1 MLTAPA
7 GAPDHMNGGTTMMHP
22 IKNADQIRRDL
33 IQILIDDAVECRNYQ
48 RDVYMY
54 VDDDDNAVLDLFVN
68 VGGNSWIDDDHYC
81 LTVLREHT
89 DQITDN
95 FETAEELAD
104 ALGMTSEDLAD
115 RTYCYLDNDYA
126 LEELD
131 FADMCK
137 YAELEHAD
145 HLIVWMREHCD
156 AMRSDFAEQ
165 ADEIIRVFNERQLR
179 AAQNTAELMALPINA
194 VDYIE
199 L

>member
-1 MLTAPA
+1 ML
-7 GAPDHMNGGTTMMHP
+7 HL

-33 IQILIDDAVECRNYQ
+33 IQILIDDAVDCCRYQ

-54 VDDDDNAVLDLFVN
+54 VDDADNATLELFTN
-68 VGGNSWIDDDHYC
+68 VGGNDWIDDDHYC

-95 FETAEELAD
+95 FETAADLAD
-104 ALGMTSEDLAD
+104 ALGMTEEELAD
-115 RTYCYLDNDYA
+115 DTYCYLDNDFA
-126 LEELD
+126 LEELS

-137 YAELEHAD
+137 YAELEQQD
-145 HLIVWMREHCD
+145 RLIVWMREHCD

-179 AAQNTAELMALPINA
+179 AAQNTAELMALPINS
-194 VDYIE
+194 VDFIE